1 MRDWAHIQRLIQD
14 NITLLV
20 FLAVAFL
27 MATAWI
33 IFEAMRSHSSR
44 QEVFRL
50 RRKLS
55 ALEAERSS
63 HTLGFSD
70 PIVLA
75 RRWLHSGGA
84 ATTSDGGCLLYIDK
98 VFPDLRSVE
107 LTVRVDGDAVFQNHT
122 VRAGGGLEASGKYG
136 TYILRLYAVEGA
148 QADLAIA
155 LRNRHK
161 EAED

>member
-27 MATAWI
+27 MASAWI
-33 IFEAMRSHSSR
+33 IFEAMRSQSSR

-63 HTLGFSD
+63 LTLGFSD

-75 RRWLHSGGA
+75 RRWLRSGA
-84 ATTSDGGCLLYIDK
+84 AAATSDGGCLLYIDK

-136 TYILRLYAVEGA
+136 TYLLRLYAVEGV

-161 EAED
+161 EAD